1 MAAHT
6 FELSPTWAPARP
18 PAHAGPDVG
27 PNPQNTDV
35 VQASAV
41 SSRRIAAAWIL
52 LPVAAVLAGLA
63 ALFIPSADNAAA
75 RKSAAATPPAA
86 EARQAVSS

>member
-18 PAHAGPDVG
+18 PADACPYMGPK
-27 PNPQNTDV
+27 PQNMDV
-35 VQASAV
+35 VQASAT
-41 SSRRIAAAWIL
+41 SPRRIAAAWIL

-63 ALFIPSADNAAA
+63 ALFVPSADNAAA
-75 RKSAAATPPAA
+75 RHPSAAATAD
-86 EARQAVSS
+86 ARQPVNG